1 MLSGRHSIQIPVL
14 EKCGQGWGWLCL
26 EIKASAQSLTLASLT
41 TDPVTADGTRV
52 RSRGATQDNRAGWE
66 SQTSHSCSKAA
77 AGLNLLI
84 SRDGEGSGDRRRMKG
99 KEGCRV
105 SLADASCIESE
116 PIWNE
121 VVGFVSKE
129 YLHWDSSILPLL
141 LYYERMEC
149 RVTQSWQQPTY
160 LNVNDDNY
168 WPGENLLV
176 QVKYFTNIIG
186 RICVGLAV
194 LLPIKGP
201 FHSKKRI
208 NTLQADCGFGSTR
221 QSKHGCRRE
230 KKGGPVKVRV

>member
-1 MLSGRHSIQIPVL
+1 M
-14 EKCGQGWGWLCL
+14 

-116 PIWNE
+116 PI
-121 VVGFVSKE
+121 
-129 YLHWDSSILPLL
+129 
-141 LYYERMEC
+141 
-149 RVTQSWQQPTY
+149 
-160 LNVNDDNY
+160 
-168 WPGENLLV
+168 
-176 QVKYFTNIIG
+176 
-186 RICVGLAV
+186 
-194 LLPIKGP
+194 
-201 FHSKKRI
+201 
-208 NTLQADCGFGSTR
+208 
-221 QSKHGCRRE
+221 
-230 KKGGPVKVRV
+230 